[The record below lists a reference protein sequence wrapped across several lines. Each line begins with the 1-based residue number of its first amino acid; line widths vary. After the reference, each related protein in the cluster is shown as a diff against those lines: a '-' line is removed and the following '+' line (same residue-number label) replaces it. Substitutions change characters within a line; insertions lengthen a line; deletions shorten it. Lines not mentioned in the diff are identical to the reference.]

1 MAVQQFNPL
10 VGDINALRD
19 VDPMQARLILVNRG
33 KWMSTITSGFF
44 NTKEEAEAADAK
56 AVEQQKIAAQK
67 QQSIDSLKQQ
77 ILGQG
82 TASKWSGEGF
92 GSAEANARGMAEIL
106 SGIGITDIR
115 QFGEIKQKSIDPE
128 SGQEIITTTYGNK
141 TTGQAVPNTYSERQ
155 TGNAWGGTFA
165 GSGNTGFRVQFAPDG
180 TPYFY
185 TTGAS
190 SNDLA
195 NLLGDNAIL
204 NFAANVAA
212 ATFGGPAGVAALQLA
227 QGNDIEDAAK
237 AATLAYAGGQI
248 GGVIAPEISS
258 GLQGA
263 GVNETA
269 ANVAGKSIT
278 GGLLSEAQG
287 GDFLTGAAMSGLSGA
302 ANEAKI
308 AAAGDYLSS
317 QETGPNA
324 YNDAVSNA
332 QAGYESMLAEAGLL
346 PPVDTSFTPDYSL
359 SSGAPVIPEMGA
371 QGIQVPT
378 INEVIDVANT
388 PVDYSLPIP
397 DSGLGLQVPSSG
409 VSLGDPN
416 SFINQPAP
424 NVNVNIPEVVEKPM
438 TQEELDKELAKIDL
452 AKAAAGLAV
461 PALLA
466 TGAAAT
472 SGGDQQ
478 TGYEIVPVPGSW
490 KSPEYNKAFQESAPI
505 DFGTRALL
513 QGTQWEN
520 APAPQSISSLIN
532 TLNNQYM
539 PMNALP
545 QVASNQVIGN
555 IGETPVSIDDII
567 ASIGRTGPQA
577 YDMNKTIGQLNN
589 APASLASIISGIQSQ
604 YG

>member
-1 MAVQQFNPL
+1 MGYARKKLGIELNPINIIESAGRKIDSEIIQPVANTIESIAENPAAL
-10 VGDINALRD
+10 VAIGL
-19 VDPMQARLILVNRG
+19 
-33 KWMSTITSGFF
+33 S
-44 NTKEEAEAADAK
+44 
-56 AVEQQKIAAQK
+56 IAAPG
-67 QQSIDSLKQQ
+67 I
-77 ILGQG
+77 G
-82 TASKWSGEGF
+82 TA
-92 GSAEANARGMAEIL
+92 I
-106 SGIGITDIR
+106 
-115 QFGEIKQKSIDPE
+115 
-128 SGQEIITTTYGNK
+128 
-141 TTGQAVPNTYSERQ
+141 
-155 TGNAWGGTFA
+155 
-165 GSGNTGFRVQFAPDG
+165 
-180 TPYFY
+180 
-185 TTGAS
+185 GAS
-190 SNDLA
+190 
-195 NLLGDNAIL
+195 LGASG
-204 NFAANVAA
+204 AA
-212 ATFGGPAGVAALQLA
+212 ATAIGNAVISGTIAEATGGDFAKGAITGAAGSL
-227 QGNDIEDAAK
+227 
-237 AATLAYAGGQI
+237 I
-248 GGVIAPEISS
+248 GGYVAPEISS
-258 GLQGA
+258 ALGS
-263 GVNETA
+263 ETA
-269 ANVAGKSIT
+269 GRAIT

-287 GDFLTGAAMSGLSGA
+287 GDFLTGATMGGISGA
-302 ANEAKI
+302 ANEAKLS
-308 AAAGDYLSS
+308 AAGDYLSS

-332 QAGYESMLAEAGLL
+332 QAGYESMLAEAGLM

-359 SSGAPVIPEMGA
+359 SSGAPVIPDMGA

-378 INEVIDVANT
+378 INEVIDVVNT

-424 NVNVNIPEVVEKPM
+424 NVDVNIPEVVEKPM
-438 TQEELDKELAKIDL
+438 TQAELDKELAKIDL
-452 AKAAAGLAV
+452 AKAAAGLVA
-461 PALLA
+461 PSLLA
-466 TGAAAT
+466 AGVAAAT
-472 SGGDQQ
+472 SGGEEQ
-478 TGYEIVPVPGSW
+478 TGYPIVPVPGSW
-490 KSPEYNKAFQESAPI
+490 KSPEYNKAFQESAPV

-567 ASIGRTGPQA
+567 ASIGKTGPQA